1 MSAVRLGPRGL
12 DELRDD
18 LSGRD
23 LAIAAQVADLRFMSG
38 KQIETVHF
46 ALTDHANEATAAR
59 SARRVLERLVRE
71 QVLIRLR
78 RRVGGVRA
86 GSASFVYALGPVG
99 RRVLHLPGP
108 RKRFREPST
117 TFALHTLDVAEL
129 VVKLIVGSREQRFDL
144 LCLQP
149 EPRSW
154 RDIAGIAGSTVLRPD
169 LFVNLGVGEYEH
181 RWFVEVDRGTEHL
194 PTLITKALTYE
205 SYFQSGV
212 EQAKHGVFPKVL
224 WQMHK
229 PDRAARLRRAIDQH
243 PRLTSQLFE
252 ITTTDHTLDVLSGE
266 RP

>member
-1 MSAVRLGPRGL
+1 MSALRLGPRGL

-23 LAIAAQVADLRFMSG
+23 LAIASQVADLRFMSG
-38 KQIETVHF
+38 KQIEAVHF

-71 QVLIRLR
+71 RVLIRLR

-86 GSASFVYALGPVG
+86 GSASYVYAIGPVG
-99 RRVLHLPGP
+99 QRVLGLPGP

-169 LFVNLGVGEYEH
+169 LFVNLGVGEFEH

-194 PTLITKALTYE
+194 PTLITKALVYE
-205 SYFQSGV
+205 AYFQSGA
-212 EQAKHGVFPKVL
+212 EQAEHGVFPRVL
-224 WQMHK
+224 WQMHEVE
-229 PDRAARLRRAIDQH
+229 RAAKLRRAIDQH
-243 PRLTSQLFE
+243 PRLTSELFE